1 MAGVELRMDGLE
13 GRMDRLDGRMDRLE
27 GRMERME
34 TRLGA
39 VEQKVSEINGKLD
52 VLVSQVVAKLPS
64 WWQMPVVIGSTV
76 LLLGV
81 LLTAAQKL
89 HLAGL

>member
-1 MAGVELRMDGLE
+1 MAGMDLRMDGIE
-13 GRMDRLDGRMDRLE
+13 GRMDRLDGRMERL
-27 GRMERME
+27 E

-76 LLLGV
+76 LLLGL

-89 HLAGL
+89 HIAGL

>member
-1 MAGVELRMDGLE
+1 MAGVELRLDSIE
-13 GRMDRLDGRMDRLE
+13 GRMDRLDGRM
-27 GRMERME
+27 ERME
-34 TRLGA
+34 TRFGA
-39 VEQKVSEINGKLD
+39 VEQKVSEISGKLD

-76 LLLGV
+76 LLLGL
-81 LLTAAQKL
+81 LLTAAEKL